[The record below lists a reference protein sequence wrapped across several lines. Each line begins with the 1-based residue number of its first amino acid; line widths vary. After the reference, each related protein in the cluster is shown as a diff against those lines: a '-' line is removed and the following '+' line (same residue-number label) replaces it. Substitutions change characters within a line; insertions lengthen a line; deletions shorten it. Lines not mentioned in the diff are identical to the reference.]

1 MNVMTYGDYAARI
14 DYDAEDEIFV
24 GRIAGIRDGVSFHA
38 DSVQALR
45 EAFHE
50 AVDDYVETCRTIGRE
65 PQRSYSGKMMF
76 RVDPRSTPMSRALPK
91 GRARASTSGLPT
103 FSPRPLPADPEF
115 LQRCSA
121 P

>member
-1 MNVMTYGDYAARI
+1 MNVMTYGVYASEI
-14 DYDAEDEIFV
+14 EYDAEDEIFV

-76 RVDPRSTPMSRALPK
+76 RVDPAVHADAARVAERAGKSLNQWAADVLSKAAAGRS
-91 GRARASTSGLPT
+91 
-103 FSPRPLPADPEF
+103 
-115 LQRCSA
+115 
-121 P
+121 